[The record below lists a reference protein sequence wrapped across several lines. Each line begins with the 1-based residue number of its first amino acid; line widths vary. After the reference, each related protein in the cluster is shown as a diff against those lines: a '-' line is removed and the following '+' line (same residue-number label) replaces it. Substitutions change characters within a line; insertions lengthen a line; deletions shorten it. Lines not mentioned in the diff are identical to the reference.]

1 MKLTLGGFLLRFA
14 FALLLV
20 LLTYNPSGYSYIH
33 WVSDNLREIT
43 PYIVLAGVVLIIGWG
58 VYVKAT
64 LNSLGNIGIFILG
77 GLFACIVWLFFYW
90 GWLSRDNISA
100 LSWVIETLLALLLSI
115 GMCWSHIT
123 RRLSGQ
129 VDVDELDTH

>member
-20 LLTYNPSGYSYIH
+20 LLTYNPSGYSYVH

-100 LSWVIETLLALLLSI
+100 LSWVIETLLAL
-115 GMCWSHIT
+115 
-123 RRLSGQ
+123 
-129 VDVDELDTH
+129 